1 MLGHSGVEVGNSVG
15 ILLGRSEINK
25 PWSKGGHI
33 FCQAYGVC
41 VAGGGG
47 VVGGE
52 FCHYSSSFFNV
63 SASGRL
69 RS

>member
-47 VVGGE
+47 GRGRILSLL
-52 FCHYSSSFFNV
+52 FIFF
-63 SASGRL
+63 
-69 RS
+69 